1 MLLREFL
8 TVNCVVNLLTLIFI
22 SGTILNLLTGATI
35 GCCDSRLLLL
45 LGTADGT
52 CVQTAAQ
59 LLHVHLGYDSG

>member
-8 TVNCVVNLLTLIFI
+8 TVNCVVNLLILIFI

-45 LGTADGT
+45 VGTAHGA